1 MNAELSQ
8 CVPDEEDGMV
18 SQASVGRGWV
28 REQGEEEA
36 NELGEGQILKGLL

>member
-1 MNAELSQ
+1 MEWVVVITAMAIQSFSREMNAELSQ

-28 REQGEEEA
+28 RE
-36 NELGEGQILKGLL
+36 